1 MSLDNVKVTFSQT
14 SGGLQTSAPVS
25 LRNAVRDSSVLQ
37 DVENIQ
43 NVKVIQKVD
52 GSSLQFNSETQ
63 NYEVK
68 LMSLD
73 GGNF

>member
-1 MSLDNVKVTFSQT
+1 MSLSNVKVVLNQT
-14 SGGLQTSAPVS
+14 GGSLQTAAPLS
-25 LRNAVRDSSVLQ
+25 LRNVTRDSSTIKSVEAIL
-37 DVENIQ
+37 DV
-43 NVKVIQKVD
+43 NVISKVD
-52 GSSLQFNSETQ
+52 GSSLQYNSETQ